1 MIGIKDIGIYIPDV
15 RVNNLNKAE
24 RHQVK
29 KDFIENKVGIVSVA
43 RKEPQQL
50 SSDLCVFAYQD
61 LQEKEESLDDN
72 EIDFLCVCTQN
83 EDYQLPQ
90 TSAIVQAK
98 LGLSTQVAAFDISLG
113 CSGYVYALH
122 ISKDFMEANGLERGL
137 LFTSDPYSDI
147 VDPNDKNTD
156 LIFGDAATVTLLSND
171 PKFEIGK
178 GAFVTDGYAYE
189 KLIKRKDEYL
199 YMDGRGIFNF
209 VMRSTPGVV
218 ESCLQK
224 NDAVKEDV
232 DIFIFHQASKYV
244 IENLARRM
252 KIAEDKVPFTIA
264 EYGNTVSSSIPIIF
278 ERYLEMTSEQKIIIC
293 GFGVGL
299 SLAASLVRR
308 V

>member
-1 MIGIKDIGIYIPDV
+1 
-15 RVNNLNKAE
+15 
-24 RHQVK
+24 
-29 KDFIENKVGIVSVA
+29 
-43 RKEPQQL
+43 
-50 SSDLCVFAYQD
+50 
-61 LQEKEESLDDN
+61 
-72 EIDFLCVCTQN
+72 
-83 EDYQLPQ
+83 
-90 TSAIVQAK
+90 
-98 LGLSTQVAAFDISLG
+98 
-113 CSGYVYALH
+113 VYALH
-122 ISKDFMEANGLERGL
+122 IAKDFMEANGLQRGL

-156 LIFGDAATVTLLSND
+156 LIFGDAATVTLLSNN

-178 GAFVTDGYAYE
+178 GAFVTDGSAYE

-209 VMRSTPGVV
+209 VMRNTPDVV

-224 NDAVKEDV
+224 NNTFKEDV

-244 IENLARRM
+244 IENLTRRM

-264 EYGNTVSSSIPIIF
+264 DYGNTVSSSIPIIL
-278 ERYLEMTSEQKIIIC
+278 EGYLRSTSEQNIIIC